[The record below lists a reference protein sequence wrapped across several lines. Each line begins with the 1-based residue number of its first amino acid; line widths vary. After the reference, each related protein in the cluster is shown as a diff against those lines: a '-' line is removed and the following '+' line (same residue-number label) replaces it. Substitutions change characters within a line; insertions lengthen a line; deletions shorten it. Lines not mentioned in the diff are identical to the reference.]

1 MQLVETLRDKGL
13 TTRKTAQRP
22 ERDVSFTSLLNML
35 RNPYYMGVV
44 TYQGVTY
51 EGQHKALVTP
61 EVWLRVQDVLAA
73 HAHAG
78 EKDRIHTHYLRGTI
92 FCGGCGKRLIFSRN
106 VGRGGAYDYFLCPK
120 RRSNTV
126 HCTRKAVRV
135 ERIEDGIVELYRR
148 FELPVESVHSIRL
161 GVQAEM
167 AADSAAAHGQ
177 AERANRTLE
186 KLGRERTTLMQAHY
200 QGAIPLELLKSEM
213 ERLTTAMR
221 AAQRQVELS
230 GKHIS
235 DVEDVLEQ
243 ALAVAGSC
251 HTHYVGAPDFV
262 KRQINQGFF
271 KRLMIQQDGTVE
283 QVELTEPFAALMAW
297 NGAGGLTAAR
307 KGRSKIAGTDEGQ
320 AELRKD
326 DNTPTSGEGRGVN
339 EDSLVELLRRYSN
352 HHGLVTPLVSVL
364 RHVHAGDQSGPAAVQ
379 SAPPSP
385 RWLSSKLAAGDQERM
400 AEQYMAGAT
409 AAALAERYGISLKS
423 VKRTLQERGARKRA

>member
-1 MQLVETLRDKGL
+1 
-13 TTRKTAQRP
+13 
-22 ERDVSFTSLLNML
+22 ML

-51 EGQHKALVTP
+51 EGQHQALVTS
-61 EVWLRVQDVLAA
+61 EVWLRVQDVLTA

-78 EKDRIHTHYLRGTI
+78 EKDRTHTHYLRGTI

-120 RRSNTV
+120 RRSDTV
-126 HCTRKAVRV
+126 HCTRKAVRM
-135 ERIEDGIVELYRR
+135 ERIEDGIAELYRR
-148 FELPVESVHSIRL
+148 FELPAELVRDIRLSVHGALASETAEAHE
-161 GVQAEM
+161 QAE
-167 AADSAAAHGQ
+167 Q
-177 AERANRTLE
+177 ANRTLA
-186 KLGRERTTLMQAHY
+186 KLGRERASLMQAHY

-251 HTHYVGAPDFV
+251 HAHYVAAPDSV

-283 QVELTEPFAALMAW
+283 QVELTEPFAALIAW
-297 NGAGGLTAAR
+297 DGAGGLTAAR
-307 KGRSKIAGTDEGQ
+307 KGRSKITGADEGQ
-320 AELRKD
+320 AELRRD
-326 DNTPTSGEGRGVN
+326 DNMPTSGEGRGVN
-339 EDSLVELLRRYSN
+339 EDSLVDLL
-352 HHGLVTPLVSVL
+352 
-364 RHVHAGDQSGPAAVQ
+364 
-379 SAPPSP
+379 
-385 RWLSSKLAAGDQERM
+385 E
-400 AEQYMAGAT
+400 
-409 AAALAERYGISLKS
+409 ALANPCHEVQRLLAMADAWRSD
-423 VKRTLQERGARKRA
+423 